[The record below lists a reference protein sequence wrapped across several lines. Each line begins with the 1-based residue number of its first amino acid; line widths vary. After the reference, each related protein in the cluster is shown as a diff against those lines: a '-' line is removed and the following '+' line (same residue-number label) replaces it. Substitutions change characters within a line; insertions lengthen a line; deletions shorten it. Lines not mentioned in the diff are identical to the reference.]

1 MSHFLGISRDA
12 QFSPGKV
19 DADRRV
25 LEGTA
30 SCLRAAG
37 HQVELFAETDR
48 VWPQAELGT
57 MVFTMSQ
64 GRQALQRL
72 REWEQAGVRVINR
85 PEGILNCQRHR
96 TVLLLAGCDVGFPRT
111 CVVDDLTAPRLSDWI
126 EGQGAW
132 VKRGDVHAIEAD
144 DVVFVGNLGTA
155 RAVIE
160 RLHQRGIE
168 RAVVQEHLSGRVVKF
183 YAVRDLFFH
192 AVQPAHEPQLD
203 AVILDRI
210 NAVGRLAADA
220 LDVEVYGGDC
230 VIRESGEVC
239 LIDLNDWPSY
249 SACLSEASQSIAAYL
264 QKAAAS

>member
-1 MSHFLGISRDA
+1 MSHFLGITRDP
-12 QFSPGKV
+12 QFSPGKI

-30 SCLRAAG
+30 SCLRSAG
-37 HQVELFAETDR
+37 HRIDLFAETDR
-48 VWPQAELGT
+48 EWPQPAADT
-57 MVFTMSQ
+57 VVFTMSQ
-64 GRQALQRL
+64 GRRALQQL
-72 REWEQAGVRVINR
+72 REWEHAGVRIINR

-111 CVVDDLTAPRLSDWI
+111 CVVGDMTAPKLSDWI
-126 EGQGAW
+126 QAQGAW

-144 DVVFVGNLGTA
+144 DVVFVENASTA
-155 RAVIE
+155 QAVLE
-160 RLHQRGIE
+160 RLHHRGVE

-192 AVQPAHEPQLD
+192 CVLPAQESQLD
-203 AVILDRI
+203 AATQERI
-210 NAVGRLAADA
+210 DTVGRLAADA

-249 SACLSEASQSIAAYL
+249 SACLTEASQSIAAYL